1 MSLAESQEFF
11 ALNPDDLSGPAEQDR
26 SGGSIWPTLRGRL
39 QQEGVGSKNFR
50 FFVKHKVKNV
60 IGGDRWSKYA
70 KGTFINDVR
79 F

>member
-39 QQEGVGSKNFR
+39 QQEGVGSKKLLI
-50 FFVKHKVKNV
+50 FF
-60 IGGDRWSKYA
+60 SM
-70 KGTFINDVR
+70 FIW
-79 F
+79 

>member
-39 QQEGVGSKNFR
+39 QQEGVGSKKLLI
-50 FFVKHKVKNV
+50 FFNV
-60 IGGDRWSKYA
+60 HMVENVNGGVGGQNKPKTCQCSL
-70 KGTFINDVR
+70 
-79 F
+79 

>member
-39 QQEGVGSKNFR
+39 QQEGVGSKKLLI
-50 FFVKHKVKNV
+50 FFQCSYGRKCQQRGV
-60 IGGDRWSKYA
+60 GGQNKPKTCQYSL
-70 KGTFINDVR
+70 
-79 F
+79 